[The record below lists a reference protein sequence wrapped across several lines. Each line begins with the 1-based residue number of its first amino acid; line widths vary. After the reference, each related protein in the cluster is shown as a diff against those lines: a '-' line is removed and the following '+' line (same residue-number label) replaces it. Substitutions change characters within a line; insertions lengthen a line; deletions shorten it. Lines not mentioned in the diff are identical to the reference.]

1 MLSKRCSAFTLIEL
15 LVAISIIGI
24 LVSLL
29 MPAVQA
35 AREASRRMSCKNNL
49 KQIGLASQ
57 MHADAHR
64 HLPTGGWGNRW
75 IGDPEFGFGGLQPGG
90 WVFNL
95 LPYVEQGNVRK
106 MAEGVAIANRGIAIA
121 EMMQTPVAIFNCP
134 GRRPAELY
142 PYTSSLAPRNALF
155 PQSVAKT
162 DYAINGGSVKIN
174 SGPGPDNTSTASVQ
188 SYLWPDIDVFNGVS
202 VVRSKLAFPSIT
214 DGLSNTY
221 LVGEKYVNIA
231 DPNGDGGDDQSMY
244 MGDDADIRRWGNFV
258 PLYDGSKVPT
268 KDAFGS
274 RHDSSSNFVMCD
286 GSVHSISYS
295 VDIHVHELLCNRRDG
310 EVVTIP

>member
-1 MLSKRCSAFTLIEL
+1 MASRRNFAFTLVEL
-15 LVAISIIGI
+15 LVVISIIGI

-29 MPAVQA
+29 LPAVQA
-35 AREASRRMSCKNNL
+35 AREASRRMSCQNNL

-57 MHADAHR
+57 MHADAHK

-75 IGDPEFGFGGLQPGG
+75 IGDPEFGFGVLQPGG
-90 WVFNL
+90 WVFNV
-95 LPYVEQGNVRK
+95 LPFLEQGNVRK
-106 MAEGVAIANRGIAIA
+106 IAEGVPLANRGIAIA
-121 EMMQTPVAIFNCP
+121 DMMQKPVGTLNCP
-134 GRRPAELY
+134 GRRGPELY
-142 PYTSSLAPRNALF
+142 PYTSSLVPRNAPL
-155 PQSVAKT
+155 PRRVAKS

-174 SGPGPDNTSTASVQ
+174 SGPGPDNTSPASIQ
-188 SYLWPDIDVFNGVS
+188 SYLWPDTDVFNGVS
-202 VVRSKLAFPSIT
+202 VVRSKMGFQGIT

-221 LVGEKYVNIA
+221 LVGEKYVNLS

-244 MGDDADIRRWGNFV
+244 MGCDADIRRWGSLV
-258 PLYDGSKVPT
+258 PLFDGSNVPT

-274 RHDSSSNFVMCD
+274 RHSSGCSFVMCD

-310 EVVTIP
+310 EVVNVP